1 MSIPN
6 MNLFYNSNNN
16 PMGQNQSAEINDK
29 TLILSSP
36 SDEIV
41 VSSTTLI
48 STNGDDLFIQKDHDS
63 CDVSNNQCNYYKD
76 ELSNSS
82 LNDVNQLIDSSL
94 FTFISGF
101 YQSPGNPH
109 HIFFNLSYD
118 DVCRIAEYSKSNA

>member
-1 MSIPN
+1 

-41 VSSTTLI
+41 VSSATLLP
-48 STNGDDLFIQKDHDS
+48 TNNDDLFIQKENDS
-63 CDVSNNQCNYYKD
+63 SRVSNNQCNYYKD
-76 ELSNSS
+76 ELSNSILS
-82 LNDVNQLIDSSL
+82 DIIQLIDSSL

-118 DVCRIAEYSKSNA
+118 DVCRIAEYSKSKGFDY